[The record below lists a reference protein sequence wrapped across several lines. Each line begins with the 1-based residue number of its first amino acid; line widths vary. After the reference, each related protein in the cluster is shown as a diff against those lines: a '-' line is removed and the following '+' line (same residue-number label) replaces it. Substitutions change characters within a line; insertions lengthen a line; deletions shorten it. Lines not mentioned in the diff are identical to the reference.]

1 MKRGFLAHYL
11 ITGHTGFKGAWLS
24 VLLRSKGHEVSG
36 ISLNPEPDSL
46 FSRALTSEDFCFD
59 FRFDIRN
66 QELVAK
72 AFEETAPDFV
82 IHLAAQSLVR
92 EGYSSPKYTYETNVT
107 GTLNVLEA
115 VGKAER
121 LKSTLIVTS
130 DKVYQTTLSGLPFK
144 EDDSLGGQDPY
155 SASKAMADIAAQEFA
170 LNRSTAPIGIARAG
184 NVIGAGDSS
193 KDRLIPDIVRCIAV
207 DKALELRYPRAIRPW
222 QHVLDCLDGYLLF
235 LDELSSGRSK
245 SIVYNFAPPAAAS
258 STVEQVVET
267 ARSLLAPRKL
277 QVETL
282 SASVK
287 EDSTLSVD
295 STRARRDLGWADR
308 FTLEESIRDGLFDAL
323 NLDNIPIL
331 DHMLAT
337 IGSREQ

>member
-1 MKRGFLAHYL
+1 MAHYL

-24 VLLRSKGHEVSG
+24 VLLRSKGHTVSG
-36 ISLNPEPDSL
+36 ISLNPEPGSL
-46 FSRALTSEDFCFD
+46 FSRALTSEAFCFD
-59 FRFDIRN
+59 LRFDIQN
-66 QELVAK
+66 QELVAR
-72 AFEETAPDFV
+72 AFEEIAPDFV

-92 EGYSSPKYTYETNVT
+92 EGYSSPKTTYETNVI

-115 VGKAER
+115 VEKVER
-121 LKSTLIVTS
+121 LKAALIVTS
-130 DKVYQTTLSGLPFK
+130 DKVYQTTFSGLPFK

-170 LNRSTAPIGIARAG
+170 LNRSTTPIGIARAG

-193 KDRLIPDIVRCIAV
+193 KDRLIPDIVRCMAV
-207 DKALELRYPRAIRPW
+207 GKALELRYPRAIRPW
-222 QHVLDCLDGYLLF
+222 QHVLDCIDGYLLF
-235 LDELSSGRSK
+235 LNELSSGRSK
-245 SIVYNFAPPAAAS
+245 SIAYNFGPPASAS
-258 STVEQVVET
+258 STVEQVVEI

-282 SASVK
+282 TGPMK

-295 STRARRDLGWADR
+295 STRARRDLGWTDR
-308 FTLEESIRDGLFDAL
+308 LTLEESIRDGLFDAL
-323 NLDNIPIL
+323 NLDNIHIL
-331 DHMLAT
+331 DHMLAM